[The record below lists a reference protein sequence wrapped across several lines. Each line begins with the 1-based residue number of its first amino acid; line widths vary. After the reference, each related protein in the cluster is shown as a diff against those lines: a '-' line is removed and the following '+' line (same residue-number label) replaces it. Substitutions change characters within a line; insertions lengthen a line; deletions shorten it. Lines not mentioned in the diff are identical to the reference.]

1 MIAEAFLSIV
11 TIVILYAV
19 WSVKAFNTRRPS
31 DPPIYT
37 CNIPF
42 IGHIVNF
49 GIHPLNFLVNVK
61 KSLKS
66 GVFTLNFVGK
76 RVTFVGD
83 PRLHSSFFTPRNEIL
98 SPREV
103 YAFMIPV
110 FGEGVAYGA
119 PYPRMREQLN
129 FLAEELTIAKFQ
141 NFAPAIQFEVRKF
154 IEQNWK
160 GDSGEINLLEDCS
173 AMIIN
178 TACQCLFGEDLRKRL
193 DARRFS
199 HLLAEMEGSLI
210 PIGVFLPWVL
220 SLPFPRAQRCHKA
233 RQELQEILGDI
244 IEARRKEGAQSDSN
258 TSDLLS
264 GLMKAVYRDGTR
276 MTSHEVCGMIVAAM
290 FAGQHTST
298 ITTTWSLLHL
308 MQPNNKQ
315 YLERVREEIADFS
328 DNLDYNTVM
337 EHMPFTENCA
347 RESIRR
353 DPPLL
358 ILMRQVLQDVK
369 VGDHVVPTGD
379 IIACSPLLSHHDE
392 EAFPEPRRWNP
403 DRDMKKID
411 GAFVGFGAGVHKCI
425 GEKFGMLQVKTI
437 IATVTKEFDFEPVH
451 PTIPDPDYHT
461 MVVGPTASQS
471 RVRFIRKKK
480 SA

>member
-1 MIAEAFLSIV
+1 MIGEVVLSLL
-11 TIVILYAV
+11 TIVVLYAV
-19 WSVKAFNTRRPS
+19 WTIKAFNTRRPS
-31 DPPIYT
+31 DPPIYQ

-49 GIHPLNFLVNVK
+49 GIHPLHFMVNVK
-61 KSLKS
+61 KQLKS
-66 GVFTLNFVGK
+66 GVFTLNLVGK
-76 RVTFVGD
+76 RVTLVGD
-83 PRLHSSFFTPRNEIL
+83 PRLHGAFFTPRNEIL

-154 IEQNWK
+154 IAENWK

-199 HLLAEMEGSLI
+199 ALLAEMEASLI

-220 SLPFPRAQRCHKA
+220 TLPFPRAKRCHKA
-233 RQELQEILGDI
+233 RQELQEILGEI
-244 IEARRKEGAQSDSN
+244 IEQRRKEGAQNDSN

-264 GLMKAVYRDGTR
+264 GLMNAVYRDGTP
-276 MTSHEVCGMIVAAM
+276 MSSHEVCGMIVAAM

-298 ITTTWSLLHL
+298 ITTTWTLLHL
-308 MQPNNKQ
+308 MQPNNKAM
-315 YLERVREEIADFS
+315 LERVREEIADLS

-358 ILMRQVLQDVK
+358 MLMRQVLQDVK
-369 VGDHVVPTGD
+369 VGEYVVPAGD

-392 EAFPEPRRWNP
+392 DAFPEPRRWNP

-425 GEKFGMLQVKTI
+425 GEKFGLLQVKTI
-437 IATVTKEFDFEPVH
+437 IATVTKEFDFVPLH

-461 MVVGPTASQS
+461 MVVGPTAAQS

-480 SA
+480 TN